1 MKKISILD
9 RLILLAAAH
18 MAGYQI
24 IKGLEGFG
32 IWPSL
37 YFTIAF
43 GAIILSCLLLILFG
57 FDILGHR
64 MVVVAATLIPLSLSL
79 GLVSIYAPRF
89 HIPYAIFAAA
99 GFILIVV
106 TRIITTGKMATI
118 ALASVHGIAGLVLF
132 AMPLALSIRGATPPL
147 FVLTGIGGAVFGL
160 AGMLLA
166 FLRMDKPLLSQ
177 ARIYSLMPLLLL
189 VTTALFV
196 IGMSTDSDPDE
207 TIKRTQVIS
216 EEVTTYFG
224 LSIGS

>member
-9 RLILLAAAH
+9 RLILLATAH
-18 MAGYQI
+18 LAGYQI
-24 IKGLEGFG
+24 IKGLEGCG
-32 IWPSL
+32 LWPSL

-79 GLVSIYAPRF
+79 GIISVYLPRF
-89 HIPYAIFAAA
+89 HVVYAAFAAA

-106 TRIITTGKMATI
+106 TRIFDTGKMATI

-132 AMPLALSIRGATPPL
+132 AVPLTLSISGTAPSL
-147 FVLTGIGGAVFGL
+147 FALAGIGGAVFGL

-177 ARIYSLMPLLLL
+177 ERIYSLMPLLLL

-196 IGMSTDSDPDE
+196 IGMSAD
-207 TIKRTQVIS
+207 
-216 EEVTTYFG
+216 
-224 LSIGS
+224 